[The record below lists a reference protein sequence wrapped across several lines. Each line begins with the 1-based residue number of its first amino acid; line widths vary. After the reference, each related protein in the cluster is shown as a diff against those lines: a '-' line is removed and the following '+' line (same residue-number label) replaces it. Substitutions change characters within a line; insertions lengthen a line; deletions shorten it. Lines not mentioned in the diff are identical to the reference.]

1 MTRYDFILPLKTV
14 SALNVREHWAKR
26 ARRVK
31 AERTAAALMC
41 PHFPLPCVVTLT
53 RVGPR
58 MLDDDA
64 PQGALKACR
73 DGIADK
79 LGVKDNDSR
88 VVWKYAQARGPYEVR
103 VLLEAA

>member
-1 MTRYDFILPLKTV
+1 MTPYSFVLPLRTV

-31 AERTAAALMC
+31 AERTTAALMC

-58 MLDDDA
+58 TIDDDA
-64 PQGALKACR
+64 TPGSCKGIR
-73 DGIADK
+73 DGIADR
-79 LGVKDNDSR
+79 LGVKDNDPR
-88 VVWKYAQARGPYEVR
+88 VVWKYEQARGPYEVR